1 MVDKIKQYAKF
12 IAALIGAIATAF
24 TAQIP
29 GEWQGWI
36 TSIVAALTAISVL
49 AIPNA
54 ITTKQINDLSQN
66 GLPTGNG
73 TFTE

>member
-24 TAQIP
+24 TTQIP

-49 AIPNA
+49 TIPNA
-54 ITTKQINDLSQN
+54 ITNQQIKSLSED
-66 GLPTGNG
+66 GL
-73 TFTE
+73 

>member
-24 TAQIP
+24 STQIP
-29 GEWQGWI
+29 GDWQGWI

-49 AIPNA
+49 TIPNA
-54 ITTKQINDLSQN
+54 ITDRQINDLSQN
-66 GLPTGNG
+66 GLPIGDG
-73 TFTE
+73 KFTE

>member
-24 TAQIP
+24 TTQIP
-29 GEWQGWI
+29 SDWQGWI

-54 ITTKQINDLSQN
+54 ITNQQINDLSEN
-66 GLPTGNG
+66 GLPIGDG
-73 TFTE
+73 AFTE